1 MSRPTRATVAA
12 PWFSRMG
19 RLLLMFAITLGLP
32 MPLSAGDPEGIAL
45 ELLTPL
51 SAGDPEA
58 VRLAV
63 LSFRP
68 KPEMAARWQP
78 LADYLNQAVPG
89 HRFTLMIYHYA
100 ELEAAIAEG
109 QVDFVLTQPGHY
121 VLITYRNGVSSPL
134 ATLVDKVGGYPLAVF
149 GGVIFTRADRDDI
162 ATLADLRG
170 KNLATATTDSLGSY
184 QMQALEL
191 ARAGI
196 RLPQDANVIET
207 QPPQDRVVQAVLTG
221 QADAGFV
228 RTGVI
233 EAMVQ
238 EGKLDAAALKILN
251 PQTVAHFPHHLST
264 RLYPEWAFVAMPTT
278 DSALA
283 RQVAAALL
291 ALPHDGAVARA
302 CRIQGFTI
310 PADYHPVDDLLRE
323 LRLPPFDAAP
333 NFSPRD
339 IWNRH
344 HDAITLAAL
353 IGGLILLLITV
364 RQWRT
369 NRWLKVERSRVKAG
383 MALLADSEAR
393 QSAILNALGEGVYG
407 TDAQGHCTFIN
418 PTALSMLDI
427 GRDEVLGQD
436 QHALFHH
443 HRPDG
448 QPYPVTECP
457 IYLTRRDGQVR
468 YQEEWF
474 FRQDG
479 ASFPVQITIAPLFE
493 DGKIAGAVTAFQ
505 DITERK
511 RTEREL
517 DSYRHRLEELVLS
530 RTADLIEAK
539 EAAEAA
545 NRAKSAFLAN
555 MSHEIRTPMNAII
568 GLTHL
573 LRRAEPTPEQAD
585 RLDKINEAAQHLLRI
600 LNDILDL
607 SKIEAGRL
615 TLEETE
621 FSLARVMEHT
631 LSLLDER
638 AATKGLRLTSATA
651 ADVPARLRGDPLRL
665 GQILLNFVSNAIKF
679 SERGQITLR
688 VRLETE
694 DEQSVL
700 LRLEVKDQG
709 IGLTPEQQARLFQ
722 AFVQADDSTTRK
734 YGGTGLG
741 LVIAKRLARLMG
753 GDVGVESQAGVG
765 STFWL
770 TTRLGRVAE
779 SLTPGDAVD
788 AGTASADRILA
799 QRHRGAR
806 LLLAEDNPINQEV
819 AVELL
824 RAVGLT
830 VDVADNG
837 QIAVEKVRTGAYALV
852 LMDLQM
858 PVMDGLAATQAIRQL
873 PGAAALPILA
883 MTASAFD
890 ADRQRC
896 LDAGMNDHVRKPVE
910 PNHLY
915 ATLLRWLPAPVE
927 EVPVEA
933 TPVEATPVEAAP
945 VHAVLEQAALIG
957 MAGLEVEMGLK
968 AVSGNWARY
977 ARLLDLFAR
986 EHDGDVATLR
996 AYLAAGRR
1004 SDAGRLAHTLKGV
1017 AATLGAEVV
1026 RRNALALEGA
1036 LSGDADDADLE
1047 AGISAVDTVL
1057 TPLLAAIRR
1066 LELAATPPPLHE
1078 AVDAARTRQILAQL
1092 EALLM
1097 VDDTQVGQVWRE
1109 CAPLVTAA
1117 LGPAATRIGSAIERF
1132 EYDTA
1137 LQVLRATATYRA
1149 A

>member
-1 MSRPTRATVAA
+1 MISPTRATVAT
-12 PWFSRMG
+12 PWFSRVG
-19 RLLLMFAITLGLP
+19 RLLLIFTFTLG
-32 MPLSAGDPEGIAL
+32 
-45 ELLTPL
+45 LLTPL
-51 SAGDPEA
+51 SAGYPEGIALGLLTPLGAGDPEP

-68 KPEMAARWQP
+68 KPEMLARWQP

-89 HRFTLMIYHYA
+89 HRFTLRTYYYA

-109 QVDFVLTQPGHY
+109 QVDFVLTQPAHY
-121 VLITYRNGVSSPL
+121 VLMTYRDGVSSPL
-134 ATLVDKVGGYPLAVF
+134 ATLVDKVGGYPLDVF
-149 GGVIFTRADRDDI
+149 GGVIFTRANRDNI
-162 ATLADLRG
+162 ATLADLRR
-170 KNLATATTDSLGSY
+170 KILATATMDSLGSY

-191 ARAGI
+191 AHAGI
-196 RLPQDANVIET
+196 HLPQDARVIET

-233 EAMVQ
+233 EAMVR
-238 EGKLDAAALKILN
+238 EGKLDTAALKILN
-251 PQTVAHFPHHLST
+251 PRTMASFPHQLST

-302 CRIQGFTI
+302 CHIQGFTI

-333 NFSPRD
+333 KFSPRD
-339 IWNRH
+339 IWERY
-344 HDAITLAAL
+344 HDPITLAAL

-364 RQWRT
+364 RLWRT
-369 NRWLKVERSRVKAG
+369 NRWLKVERRRVKAS
-383 MALLADSEAR
+383 MARLADSEAR

-407 TDAQGHCTFIN
+407 TDAQGRCSFIN
-418 PTALSMLDI
+418 PAARSMLGIDQ
-427 GRDEVLGQD
+427 DAVLGQD

-448 QPYPVTECP
+448 QPYPATECP
-457 IYLTRRDGQVR
+457 IHFTQRDGQVR
-468 YQEEWF
+468 RQEDWF
-474 FRQDG
+474 FRRDG
-479 ASFPVQITIAPLFE
+479 IGFPVEIITAPLFE
-493 DGKIAGAVTAFQ
+493 DGEIVGAVTAFQ
-505 DITERK
+505 EITERK
-511 RTEREL
+511 RTEQEL
-517 DSYRHRLEELVLS
+517 DHYRHRLEELVLS
-530 RTADLIEAK
+530 RTADLAEAK
-539 EAAEAA
+539 NAAEAA
-545 NRAKSAFLAN
+545 NRAKSVFLAN

-573 LRRAEPTPEQAD
+573 LRRAEPAPEQAD

-621 FSLARVMEHT
+621 FSLARVMEHM
-631 LSLLDER
+631 LSLVGER
-638 AATKGLRLTSATA
+638 ATAKGLRLVSTIA

-665 GQILLNFVSNAIKF
+665 GLILLNFVSNAIKF
-679 SERGQITLR
+679 SERGQITLC

-700 LRLEVKDQG
+700 LRLEVADQG

-741 LVIAKRLARLMG
+741 LVIAKRLANLMG
-753 GDVGVESQAGVG
+753 GEVGVESQAGVG

-770 TTRLGRVAE
+770 TARLGRVTE
-779 SLTPGDAVD
+779 SPASADTVD
-788 AGTASADRILA
+788 AEPASADRILA
-799 QRHRGAR
+799 QRYRGAR
-806 LLLAEDNPINQEV
+806 LLLVEDDPINQEV
-819 AVELL
+819 AIDLL

-837 QIAVEKVRTGAYALV
+837 QIAVEKIRVGAYALV

-858 PVMDGLAATQAIRQL
+858 PVMDGLAATEAIRRL
-873 PGAAALPILA
+873 PGAATLPILA

-890 ADRQRC
+890 TDRQRC
-896 LDAGMNDHVRKPVE
+896 LDAGMNDYVRKPVE
-910 PNHLY
+910 PSQLY
-915 ATLLRWLPAPVE
+915 ATLLRWLPVPVEEAPVE
-927 EVPVEA
+927 VASAAA
-933 TPVEATPVEAAP
+933 TPVQ
-945 VHAVLEQAALIG
+945 AVPEQAALF
-957 MAGLEVEMGLK
+957 MAGLEIEMGLK
-968 AVSGNWARY
+968 TVSGNWARY

-986 EHDGDVATLR
+986 EHGGDVATLR
-996 AYLAAGRR
+996 AHLAAGRR
-1004 SDAGRLAHTLKGV
+1004 SDACRLAHTLKGV
-1017 AATLGAEVV
+1017 AATVGAEAVC
-1026 RRNALALEGA
+1026 RNALVLERA
-1036 LSGDADDADLE
+1036 LSDEANGVDLE
-1047 AGISAVDTVL
+1047 AGIINAIDAAL

-1066 LELAATPPPLHE
+1066 LEPAAVPHE
-1078 AVDAARTRQILAQL
+1078 AVDEARTRQMLAQL

-1097 VDDTQVGQVWRE
+1097 VDDTQVTQVWHK

-1117 LGPAATRIGSAIERF
+1117 LGPVATQIGTAIERF

-1137 LQVLRATATYRA
+1137 LQVLRATATTYRVA
-1149 A
+1149 

>member
-1 MSRPTRATVAA
+1 MISPARATVAA
-12 PWFSRMG
+12 PWFSRVG
-19 RLLLMFAITLGLP
+19 WLLLGFAIALGLLT
-32 MPLSAGDPEGIAL
+32 PLMSASAPEETAL

-89 HRFTLMIYHYA
+89 HRFMLMIYHYA
-100 ELEAAIAEG
+100 ELEAAVAEG
-109 QVDFVLTQPGHY
+109 QVDFVLTQPAHY
-121 VLITYRNGVSSPL
+121 VLMTYRNGVSSPL

-149 GGVIFTRADRDDI
+149 GGVIFTRADRADL

-170 KNLATATTDSLGSY
+170 KTLATATTDSLGSY

-191 ARAGI
+191 ARAGV
-196 RLPQDANVIET
+196 RLPQDAPVIET

-233 EAMVQ
+233 EAMVH

-251 PQTVAHFPHHLST
+251 PQTVANFPHHLST

-283 RQVAAALL
+283 RLVAAALL

-310 PADYHPVDDLLRE
+310 PASYHPVDDLLRE

-333 NFSPRD
+333 EFSPRD
-339 IWNRH
+339 IWDRH
-344 HDAITLAAL
+344 HNAITFAAL

-364 RQWRT
+364 RLWLT
-369 NRWLKVERSRVKAG
+369 NRRLKVERSRVRAS
-383 MALLADSEAR
+383 MTRLADSEAR

-407 TDAQGHCTFIN
+407 TDAQGRCSFIN
-418 PTALSMLDI
+418 PAARSMLGTDP
-427 GRDEVLGQD
+427 DAALGQD

-448 QPYPVTECP
+448 QPYPVNECP

-468 YQEEWF
+468 RQEDWF

-479 ASFPVQITIAPLFE
+479 AGFPVQIVTAPLFE
-493 DGKIAGAVTAFQ
+493 DGEIAGAVTAFQ

-511 RTEREL
+511 RTEQEL
-517 DSYRHRLEELVLS
+517 DHYRHHLEELVLS
-530 RTADLIEAK
+530 RTADLAEAK
-539 EAAEAA
+539 DAAEAA
-545 NRAKSAFLAN
+545 NRAKSVFLAN

-573 LRRAEPTPEQAD
+573 LRQAGPTPEQAD
-585 RLDKINEAAQHLLRI
+585 RLDKINDAAQHLLRI

-607 SKIEAGRL
+607 SKIEAGQL

-621 FSLARVMEHT
+621 FSLGRVMEHT
-631 LSLLDER
+631 LSLLAER
-638 AATKGLRLTSATA
+638 AAAKDLRLALAVA
-651 ADVPARLRGDPLRL
+651 ADAPARLRGDPLRL

-688 VRLETE
+688 ARLEAE
-694 DEQSVL
+694 DDQSVL
-700 LRLEVKDQG
+700 LRLEVEDQG
-709 IGLTPEQQARLFQ
+709 IGLTLEQQARLFQ

-741 LVIAKRLARLMG
+741 LVIAKRLANLMG
-753 GDVGVESQAGVG
+753 GEVGVESQNGVG

-770 TTRLGRVAE
+770 TARLGRATESPAHAE
-779 SLTPGDAVD
+779 AVD
-788 AGTASADRILA
+788 AGLAADRLLA
-799 QRHRGAR
+799 QRRRGAR
-806 LLLAEDNPINQEV
+806 LLLAEDDPINQEV

-837 QIAVEKVRTGAYALV
+837 QIAVEKVRAGAYALV
-852 LMDLQM
+852 LMDVQM

-873 PGAAALPILA
+873 PSAAALPILA

-890 ADRQRC
+890 TDRQRC
-896 LDAGMNDHVRKPVE
+896 LDAGMNDYVRKPVE
-910 PNHLY
+910 PNQLY
-915 ATLLRWLPAPVE
+915 TTLLRWLPAPVE
-927 EVPVEA
+927 
-933 TPVEATPVEAAP
+933 AAP
-945 VHAVLEQAALIG
+945 VEEAPAETTPVQAAPEQTALMG

-968 AVSGNWARY
+968 AVSGDWARY

-986 EHDGDVATLR
+986 EHDGDAAALR
-996 AYLAAGRR
+996 AHLAADRR
-1004 SDAGRLAHTLKGV
+1004 SDARRLAHTLKGV
-1017 AATLGAEVV
+1017 AATLGAEAVYQ
-1026 RRNALALEGA
+1026 NALALEGA
-1036 LSGDADDADLE
+1036 LSSDADDAELE
-1047 AGISAVDTVL
+1047 AGISAVDAAL

-1066 LELAATPPPLHE
+1066 LELATPPLLHE
-1078 AVDAARTRQILAQL
+1078 AVDAVRARQILVQL

-1097 VDDTQVGQVWRE
+1097 VDDTQVEQVWRE
-1109 CAPLVTAA
+1109 CAPLVMAA

-1137 LQVLRATATYRA
+1137 LQVLRATATYGVA
-1149 A
+1149 